1 MSAHRTAHISEIE
14 QRLIDGDVWRPV
26 RHTLGVTGFGV
37 NLFAARKAGDEAIE
51 DHTEIEENCGR
62 HEELYFVVSG
72 HAEFTVDGET
82 VDAPAGT
89 FVFVPDPAS
98 RRRAVGREA
107 DTEVLCI
114 GAPPGAV
121 ETSPWEARYLP
132 SGA

>member
-1 MSAHRTAHISEIE
+1 MSGHRTAHISDIA
-14 QRLIDGDVWRPV
+14 QRRIGDDVWRPV

-37 NLFAARKAGDEAIE
+37 NVFAAREAGDEAIE

-72 HAEFTVDGET
+72 RAEFTVEGET

-89 FVFVPDPAS
+89 FVFVPDPES
-98 RRRAVGREA
+98 RRRAVGVEA
-107 DTEVLCI
+107 DTEILCI

-121 ETSPWEARYLP
+121 ETSPWEARHLP
-132 SGA
+132 AGT